1 MWEAL
6 AFPVSVGDLEISPRK
21 APAEQYG
28 YKHLFVGVGFHAQPL
43 TVSIPACVIA
53 HTMP

>member
-1 MWEAL
+1 MS
-6 AFPVSVGDLEISPRK
+6 VSWSVRHHFEVE
-21 APAEQYG
+21 PAGHPADNETNYE
-28 YKHLFVGVGFHAQPL
+28 LGVGHAQPL

>member
-1 MWEAL
+1 MS
-6 AFPVSVGDLEISPRK
+6 VSWSVRHHFEVE
-21 APAEQYG
+21 PAG
-28 YKHLFVGVGFHAQPL
+28 HPANNKTDYKLGVGHAQPL

>member
-1 MWEAL
+1 MS
-6 AFPVSVGDLEISPRK
+6 VSWSVCHHFEVE
-21 APAEQYG
+21 PAGHPADNETVDELG
-28 YKHLFVGVGFHAQPL
+28 IGHAQPL